1 MGLQSFAIRR
11 QLDRPQLVSTSRHL
25 SQGGVDL
32 LAVDWKSN
40 VLAGRSRVIVGD
52 RYEVAIRVPA
62 GFKLKSAE
70 ADGQSA
76 KVVAE
81 GELVRL
87 IWTPVVTGEVDWE
100 FVF

>member
-1 MGLQSFAIRR
+1 
-11 QLDRPQLVSTSRHL
+11 
-25 SQGGVDL
+25 
-32 LAVDWKSN
+32 
-40 VLAGRSRVIVGD
+40 
-52 RYEVAIRVPA
+52 VAIAFRRVQTQI
-62 GFKLKSAE
+62 AE

-87 IWTPVVTGEVDWE
+87 IWTPVVTGEVDWK